1 MKIKRNLLL
10 ICVFCISIMVTG
22 CGDPLFVMTAE
33 EESIITL
40 YASKTVSKFNKNQS
54 TGICNA
60 RVKTGELD
68 EDYEADQET
77 EEEVPENPEEETPL
91 DEENPD
97 METGTIDEEIPD
109 SETEVDSEESGYSFT
124 NAMGIDGVEFSFSS
138 FDVSDV
144 FQTSAYA
151 TNKVNGKKYVVLHI
165 DAVNNS
171 GSSVDFSTISDRTY
185 SLSIGEE
192 KAEVVCVPVSNNL
205 DTYDGVMKSGA
216 EKSFVLV
223 FLFNESSLENMSSLE
238 LFVTS
243 DGTTRGTTI

>member
-1 MKIKRNLLL
+1 MIIKRYSLL

-22 CGDPLFVMTAE
+22 CGDPLFVMTPDE
-33 EESIITL
+33 EAIITL

-60 RVKTGELD
+60 RVKTGELADDYVAD
-68 EDYEADQET
+68 EDM
-77 EEEVPENPEEETPL
+77 EEENPEESSEEVPF

-97 METGTIDEEIPD
+97 MELDSTEVEVPD
-109 SETEVDSEESGYSFT
+109 SETEIDSADSGYEFT
-124 NAMGIDGVEFSFSS
+124 DAMGIDGVEFSFSS

-144 FQTSAYA
+144 FQTNAYA

-165 DAVNNS
+165 NAKNNS
-171 GSSVDFSTISDRTY
+171 DSSVDFSTISDRSY
-185 SLSIGEE
+185 SLKIGGEE
-192 KAEVVCVPVSNNL
+192 AEVVYVPVSNNL
-205 DTYDGVMKSGA
+205 DTYDGVMSAGA

-223 FLFNESSLENMSSLE
+223 FLFGESSLEDMSSLE